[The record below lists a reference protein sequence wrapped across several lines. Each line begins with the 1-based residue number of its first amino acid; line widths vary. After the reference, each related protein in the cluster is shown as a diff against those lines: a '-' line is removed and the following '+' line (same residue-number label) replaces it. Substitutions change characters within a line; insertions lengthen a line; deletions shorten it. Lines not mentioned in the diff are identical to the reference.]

1 MSGSI
6 SAAAPSINYLGLSNY
21 LDVNLARYTASEA
34 KVARFCIARTAR
46 FNKPSESVPMRH
58 MVEGIPNVIDG
69 LGLARNTI
77 KRALKGLQDKGFLV
91 VHHRRG
97 SNGRDLAP
105 KIEIVCKMSKL
116 RIGKKHR
123 AKELGEGSIMD
134 PMGSTVDHLKEDT
147 LKEENSSS
155 SRTTRAVHAVVDETK
170 RSGRRRRKNKAQRQL
185 TKSVNTGNVAQ
196 AWKQL
201 CIEYYPELREQT
213 FTKATAG
220 RVTGQ
225 LHNHQRSVHDPY
237 EFMEWCIQ
245 HWAVLKKK
253 EFKNWEL
260 VKPKPDI
267 SVWGMAM
274 SQFVGFY
281 ATREYYEKAKAED
294 LPGTTT
300 AELER
305 QLETER
311 AKLYETQSK
320 LSMSE
325 RVVKHYREK
334 KNGR

>member
-1 MSGSI
+1 MNASI
-6 SAAAPSINYLGLSNY
+6 STAASAYNYQDLTNYLNT
-21 LDVNLARYTASEA
+21 NLAQYTASEF
-34 KVARFCIARTAR
+34 KVAHFCIERTAR
-46 FNKPSESVPMRH
+46 FNKQSERVPMRH
-58 MVEGIPNVIDG
+58 MLQGIPDVVCG

-77 KRALKGLQDKGFLV
+77 KRALKGLEDKGFLR
-91 VHHRRG
+91 VHHRKAK
-97 SNGRDLAP
+97 NGRDLAP

-123 AKELGEGSIMD
+123 NREGSTND
-134 PMGSTVDHLKEDT
+134 DRGSTTDNLKEEI

-155 SRTTRAVHAVVDETK
+155 SRTTRAVHAVVDEVK
-170 RSGRRRRKNKAQRQL
+170 KVGRVRRKNKAQRQL

>member
-1 MSGSI
+1 MTGSI
-6 SAAAPSINYLGLSNY
+6 STVAPSINYLGLSNY

-155 SRTTRAVHAVVDETK
+155 SRTTRAMHAVVNEVK
-170 RSGRRRRKNKAQRQL
+170 KSGRRRRRKKA
-185 TKSVNTGNVAQ
+185 
-196 AWKQL
+196 
-201 CIEYYPELREQT
+201 
-213 FTKATAG
+213 ATP
-220 RVTGQ
+220 TT
-225 LHNHQRSVHDPY
+225 
-237 EFMEWCIQ
+237 
-245 HWAVLKKK
+245 
-253 EFKNWEL
+253 
-260 VKPKPDI
+260 PKC
-267 SVWGMAM
+267 G
-274 SQFVGFY
+274 
-281 ATREYYEKAKAED
+281 
-294 LPGTTT
+294 
-300 AELER
+300 
-305 QLETER
+305 
-311 AKLYETQSK
+311 
-320 LSMSE
+320 
-325 RVVKHYREK
+325 
-334 KNGR
+334 